1 MSEGETCSV
10 AEEMSVDRCGW
21 SYFPKRQ
28 KLCTLTY
35 PLTESEITQLICKV
49 RLRIVC
55 VCVERNGEARSTKIM
70 TVKD

>member
-28 KLCTLTY
+28 KICTLTY
-35 PLTESEITQLICKV
+35 LLTESEIT
-49 RLRIVC
+49 
-55 VCVERNGEARSTKIM
+55 
-70 TVKD
+70 